1 MRLIQGFLVVCLTAT
16 VLARFTDGAESPKVD
31 VLLKGGTIVDG
42 TGGEPYTGDVAI
54 AGDKIVAVGEVEVSE
69 VGQTIDCT
77 GLVVCPGFI
86 DLHNHS
92 DESILKSESRD
103 GRCYLTQG
111 CTTLVTGNCGGGRD
125 DIGKYYDE
133 IDKQGVGINIAQ
145 LVPHGAVRDE
155 VMGKVRRAPTADELK
170 KMQELAEAGMR
181 EGAWGVSTGLQYVP
195 GAYAHTDELIAIAS
209 VVGKHG
215 GIYASHIRDEGD
227 TLIESVE
234 EVLHIARSA
243 NLPCHVSH
251 FKSSKVRNW
260 GKIRAAAQTI
270 EQARASGLVI
280 TADQYPYTA
289 SSTSIMAMLLPDE
302 EREGGEEETAKRLQ
316 KPEERERLR
325 SVVATSI
332 AERGGIMIASCKSKP
347 EWVGKLLVD
356 IAAEAKR
363 EPVEIGFELLLDGK
377 AQGVNFGMDE
387 NDVRFAMTL
396 PWVATASDG
405 SSKIDDGTRPHPRSY
420 GTFSRKI
427 GRYAIKEKVLP
438 MEAAIRSASGLPADI
453 IGMKDRGYVRAGLAA
468 DLVAF
473 DPDEFEDRATYEKPF
488 DTSTGVRWL
497 LVNGKVAIAD
507 GQPQDVLAGRALRHA
522 DASAVGGQ

>member
-1 MRLIQGFLVVCLTAT
+1 
-16 VLARFTDGAESPKVD
+16 
-31 VLLKGGTIVDG
+31 
-42 TGGEPYTGDVAI
+42 
-54 AGDKIVAVGEVEVSE
+54 
-69 VGQTIDCT
+69 
-77 GLVVCPGFI
+77 
-86 DLHNHS
+86 
-92 DESILKSESRD
+92 
-103 GRCYLTQG
+103 
-111 CTTLVTGNCGGGRD
+111 
-125 DIGKYYDE
+125 
-133 IDKQGVGINIAQ
+133 
-145 LVPHGAVRDE
+145 
-155 VMGKVRRAPTADELK
+155 MGKVRRAPTADELK

-181 EGAWGVSTGLQYVP
+181 EGAWGMSTGLQYVP
-195 GAYAHTDELIAIAS
+195 GAYAQTDELIAIAS